1 MTFYPLSS
9 DLQQHADNFDKGNFS
24 LWYRKYIPLISYS
37 NLDPSDGN
45 KDEKKDKGKSNCINL
60 YKKKYSDISRNSK
73 LTEILKNKHLR
84 QMHFCS
90 SYENNGFKTITINAK
105 LISPMILGLGES
117 HPAETSMVF
126 DHTSGIPYIPA
137 SSIKGVNRYSQAVE
151 YILDSKNTEFKDD
164 APEQESL
171 IPLFFG
177 SQTQKG
183 DILFLDAYP
192 ADIPQLKEDIMN
204 PHYNQYYGED
214 NPNKIKPPSDT
225 ENPVPIKFLA
235 VKEGAE
241 FIFRI
246 LYKTE
251 KTEELSNE
259 QIKEKIINFFNRSLV
274 KEGIGAKTSLGYGH
288 FGILGYTEPAELKD
302 SFENYLEQ
310 FLSEEEKLEKEI
322 NDFVAAVKVIDK
334 NNQSLKDTKFE
345 DWRSKDHLK
354 DNEKIAQAFLPL
366 IKKKKSGGDFTK
378 QYLVLKEILKLEE
391 KPENINKD
399 TSDNSEVKLTKKEQ
413 AAQKKM
419 EQFINSGSIAKREL
433 RKYKEYK
440 TNFPE
445 LYEKISKLPQK

>member
-1 MTFYPLSS
+1 MTYYPLSS
-9 DLQQHADNFDKGNFS
+9 DLQQHAENFDKGNFS
-24 LWYRKYIPLISYS
+24 LWYRKYIPLNSISK
-37 NLDPSDGN
+37 LKPSD
-45 KDEKKDKGKSNCINL
+45 KDNNENNYTKL
-60 YKKKYSDISRNSK
+60 YKSKYSDISRNSK
-73 LTEILKNKHLR
+73 LKDILKNKHLR

-90 SYENNGFKTITINAK
+90 SYENQGFKTLTINAK

-126 DHTSGIPYIPA
+126 DHTSGLPYIPA
-137 SSIKGVNRYSQAVE
+137 SSIKGINRFSQAVE
-151 YILDSKNTEFKDD
+151 YIIGENAIKYNDEKPDEN
-164 APEQESL
+164 SL

-177 SQTQKG
+177 TQEKKG

-204 PHYNQYYGED
+204 PHYNQYYGEG

-235 VKEGAE
+235 VKENAE
-241 FIFRI
+241 FVFRV

-251 KTEELSNE
+251 KTEELSKE
-259 QIKEKIINFFNRSLV
+259 QVKEKITNFFKRSLK

-288 FGILGYTEPAELKD
+288 FEILGYTDPEHLKEG
-302 SFENYLEQ
+302 FENYLEQ
-310 FLSEEEKLEKEI
+310 FLSEKEKLEKEI
-322 NDFVAAVKVIDK
+322 NDFIAAVKVIDK

-378 QYLVLKEILKLEE
+378 QYLILKEILKLEE

-399 TSDNSEVKLTKKEQ
+399 TSDNSEVQLTKKEQ

-419 EQFINSGSIAKREL
+419 EQFISSGSISKKEL
-433 RKYKEYK
+433 KKYKEYK